1 MLHLSDALLPVSLLS
16 YRHLFYILDFFVI
29 SVYNIITLETIR
41 SRTSFWCRTS
51 LCTCT
56 CCSTCLLIHLCE
68 QFLCAL
74 HQFFLRSFDLCYLLF
89 CCVLRSRF
97 CKDIFQCLNV
107 SLYSCFLCSIDFVA
121 NLFDCLLCLE
131 YHSVCF
137 VSCIDCFFTFL
148 ILSLEFSC
156 FFYSFIDIVIRHIRT
171 CCDCNM
177 LLFTCSMR
185 LYQNEDLG
193 QSGFHTCCSAKD
205 VEDAAEVAFQ
215 LDIPFEVVNYTEE
228 FREKVIAKFIETY
241 EAGGTPNPCIDCNRT
256 MKFDKM
262 LDFAREHGLDYVV
275 TGHYARI
282 EQDPATGR
290 WLLKKALY
298 TDKDQSYVLY
308 VLTQD
313 QLAHTKF
320 PLGGMDKP
328 SIRKIAE
335 EQGFCNARKHDSQD
349 ICFVPDGDYVGFM
362 ERYTGKYYP
371 DGDFLD
377 VNGNVVGR
385 HHGAVR
391 YTCGQR
397 KGLGL
402 ALGAPVYVCGKDM
415 EKNTVTVGPES
426 ELFKTTLI
434 AGDFNWISVPEL
446 TAPMR
451 VKAKARYR
459 QVEQPATAYPLENGL
474 VKVVFDEPQR
484 AITRGQAVVLYDGD
498 VVVGGGTIL

>member
-1 MLHLSDALLPVSLLS
+1 MGA
-16 YRHLFYILDFFVI
+16 
-29 SVYNIITLETIR
+29 T
-41 SRTSFWCRTS
+41 
-51 LCTCT
+51 
-56 CCSTCLLIHLCE
+56 
-68 QFLCAL
+68 
-74 HQFFLRSFDLCYLLF
+74 
-89 CCVLRSRF
+89 
-97 CKDIFQCLNV
+97 
-107 SLYSCFLCSIDFVA
+107 
-121 NLFDCLLCLE
+121 
-131 YHSVCF
+131 
-137 VSCIDCFFTFL
+137 
-148 ILSLEFSC
+148 
-156 FFYSFIDIVIRHIRT
+156 
-171 CCDCNM
+171 
-177 LLFTCSMR
+177 MR

-385 HHGAVR
+385 HHGAGALHLRPAQGAGAGVGR
-391 YTCGQR
+391 AGLRLRQGYGEEHRHRWPRERAVQDDADCRGLQLDFGSRADRPDARQGQGPLPPGR
-397 KGLGL
+397 AARDGLP
-402 ALGAPVYVCGKDM
+402 AGKRPC
-415 EKNTVTVGPES
+415 EGR
-426 ELFKTTLI
+426 F
-434 AGDFNWISVPEL
+434 
-446 TAPMR
+446 
-451 VKAKARYR
+451 
-459 QVEQPATAYPLENGL
+459 
-474 VKVVFDEPQR
+474 
-484 AITRGQAVVLYDGD
+484 
-498 VVVGGGTIL
+498 